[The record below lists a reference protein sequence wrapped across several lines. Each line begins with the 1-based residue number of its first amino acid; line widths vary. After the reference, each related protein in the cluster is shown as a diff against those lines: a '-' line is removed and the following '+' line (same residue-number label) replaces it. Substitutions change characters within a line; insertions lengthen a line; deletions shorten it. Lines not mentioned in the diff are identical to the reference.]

1 MRHISILSNNMQ
13 LDQIDYLIMEALAD
27 LNKAPSNMERTELE
41 VIVNDWGQYSDLVS
55 WAASEL
61 QSVALTEE
69 VVQPVKS
76 AEDLPDFQ
84 MEFSGLLKELGCPY
98 GSIMEQPLGSRFDTP
113 EKKKVVLSFLL
124 SELQAARIT
133 YVHKPKQLKVELDE
147 SPTAKILRELIME
160 LGLGKPP
167 ETITV
172 AALWNNINSKVVTLL
187 KTTGTLDPLF
197 EGHLSPNQWSQI
209 DKYFEELTT
218 DYQKRREMLLKR
230 LDVTVQSFHWSDRL
244 KGQKEKQINEQF
256 QKHRPQ
262 LNSNPKV
269 KICDVIAARA
279 DLPIV
284 EKTASASVRKNTK
297 SAVNNVVIG
306 RVPDRGGRTDEI
318 QPPPPEMPP
327 WQQRQGGAAP
337 GTSGWIQGGQ
347 QPRGG
352 GARGGGGR
360 VQGGWSDSGQRGG
373 GSGGGGNRACFK
385 CGQEGHMSR
394 ECPSGGGGGR
404 QQNDSRG
411 GGGGGGYN
419 NQQQYDNRGGGGY
432 NNQQYDNRGGG
443 GQQQYDNRGG
453 GGYQQQQ
460 SQGSGGGYYQHDNRS
475 GGGGYQQDTG
485 GGRGYQ
491 DQYQQ
496 QGRRDD
502 RDYQRGGRGGRGGGG
517 RRY

>member
-1 MRHISILSNNMQ
+1 MQ
-13 LDQIDYLIMEALAD
+13 LDQMDHLIMEALAD
-27 LNKAPSNMERTELE
+27 LNKAPTNMERTELD
-41 VIVNDWGQYSDLVS
+41 VIINDWAQYSELVS

-61 QSVALTEE
+61 QAVAQTEE

-98 GSIMEQPLGSRFDTP
+98 SSIMEQSLGSRFDAP
-113 EKKKVVLSFLL
+113 EKKKIMLNFLL

-147 SPTAKILRELIME
+147 SSTAKILREVIME

-172 AALWNNINSKVVTLL
+172 AALWNNINGKVTNLL

-197 EGHLSPNQWSQI
+197 EGFLSPAQWSQI
-209 DKYFEELTT
+209 EKYFGELTA
-218 DYQKRREMLLKR
+218 DYQKRQEMLLKR

-244 KGQKEKQINEQF
+244 KGHKEKEINQQF

-262 LNSNPKV
+262 LNSTPSVKV
-269 KICDVIAARA
+269 CDILAARA

-327 WQQRQGGAAP
+327 WQQRQGGAPP

-352 GARGGGGR
+352 GGRGGGGGR

-373 GSGGGGNRACFK
+373 GGGGGGNRSCFK
-385 CGQEGHMSR
+385 CGLEGHISKD
-394 ECPSGGGGGR
+394 CNGSGGGAR
-404 QQNDSRG
+404 QQSDNR
-411 GGGGGGYN
+411 GGGGGYN
-419 NQQQYDNRGGGGY
+419 NKQQYDNRGGGAYNNQQYDNRSGGGYNQQQQQYDNRGGGGY
-432 NNQQYDNRGGG
+432 E
-443 GQQQYDNRGG
+443 
-453 GGYQQQQ
+453 QQQQ
-460 SQGSGGGYYQHDNRS
+460 SYGGGGYYQHDNRS
-475 GGGGYQQDTG
+475 GGGYQDNRG
-485 GGRGYQ
+485 GGGGGYEQ
-491 DQYQQ
+491 DQQ
-496 QGRRDD
+496 QGRRG
-502 RDYQRGGRGGRGGGG
+502 DYRGGRGGNRGGGG